1 MTEFYEYW
9 LKRRVKNNLQVLSYS
24 PSDPYVVYATQSFE
38 VKKELHSVAVEDFV
52 ELTKAF
58 EKITK
63 DLTGTQDPNARKR
76 LLGELRLL
84 LRRLDRI
91 NLEGKPGSSK

>member
-1 MTEFYEYW
+1 M
-9 LKRRVKNNLQVLSYS
+9 LRDLLAVKMGDLG
-24 PSDPYVVYATQSFE
+24 
-38 VKKELHSVAVEDFV
+38 VADEDFV
-52 ELTKAF
+52 ELSKAF

-91 NLEGKPGSSK
+91 NLEGKPGSSTE

>member
-1 MTEFYEYW
+1 M
-9 LKRRVKNNLQVLSYS
+9 
-24 PSDPYVVYATQSFE
+24 
-38 VKKELHSVAVEDFV
+38 AVEDFV

>member
-1 MTEFYEYW
+1 
-9 LKRRVKNNLQVLSYS
+9 LS
-24 PSDPYVVYATQSFE
+24 
-38 VKKELHSVAVEDFV
+38 VKKGLHGVADEDFV
-52 ELTKAF
+52 ELSKTF

-63 DLTGTQDPNARKR
+63 DLTGTQDPDTRKR

-91 NLEGKPGSSK
+91 NLEGKPGSSTE